1 MTKEEYLKRLQY
13 ELQALPH
20 EEQAEAMN
28 YYRSYFEDAGDEKTA
43 DVIDELGPP
52 EKLGA
57 YIRSN
62 FTCVPGEKIQKR
74 KKSGGTNDGRNSSGI
89 NMLLLILLLTISF
102 PVWGPVVLGILGAVF
117 GIIVAAVA
125 LTFAGALAAAGIFV
139 AGIVLAAAG
148 IGLLFSVP
156 FGGLLGLGAGLFLT
170 GAALLIGLF
179 FVWLGIKVLPFIIR
193 GIVRLCSLPFRR
205 RSA

>member
-74 KKSGGTNDGRNSSGI
+74 KKSDGTNNGRNSSGI

-117 GIIVAAVA
+117 GLIVAAVA
-125 LTFAGALAAAGIFV
+125 LTFAGALAAAGILA
-139 AGIVLAAAG
+139 AGIVLAVTG

-156 FGGLLGLGAGLFLT
+156 FSGLLGLGAGLFIT
-170 GAALLIGLF
+170 GAALLAGIF
-179 FVWLGIKVLPFIIR
+179 FVWLGVKVLPLVIR
-193 GIVRLCSLPFRR
+193 GIVYVCSLPFKR

>member
-28 YYRSYFEDAGDEKTA
+28 YYRSYFEDAGDEKAA

-62 FTCVPGEKIQKR
+62 FTCVPGEKTQKR

-102 PVWGPVVLGILGAVF
+102 PIWGPVVLGILGTVF

-148 IGLLFSVP
+148 IGLLFSAP

-179 FVWLGIKVLPFIIR
+179 FVWLGVKVLPVIIR